1 MKIQVLQKRIIEELQ
16 RLSSEDFNGEGGLYS
31 RGLESKEYWED
42 DGESAYE
49 WGFNLGEQ
57 EGEIK
62 AYKEI
67 LNLIK

>member
-1 MKIQVLQKRIIEELQ
+1 MNIQDLHQHIIEELQ
-16 RLSSEDFNGEGGLYS
+16 GLKSEDVIGESSLYDK
-31 RGLESKEYWED
+31 GLESKEYWEN